1 MHYCP
6 KSSTDAWDI
15 DGTWN
20 VVLKSNLLFFMGSA
34 LCVLLSTA
42 LVILSVFILLLN
54 ADASLNLES
63 VGTAVF
69 TCIIFSG
76 TSGFFT
82 TVDCIDTVQLVSDL
96 LLFSTGPCVWSSFI
110 LASSTGT
117 EVTAASISKVAF
129 IFPANIWLTTSLSS
143 ILFQSV
149 LLILFT
155 FLNLSTGD
163 WLSFSR

>member
-20 VVLKSNLLFFMGSA
+20 VVLKSNLLFFMSSA

-42 LVILSVFILLLN
+42 LVVLSVFILLLN
-54 ADASLNLES
+54 ADATLNLES

-76 TSGFFT
+76 TSCFLT

-110 LASSTGT
+110 LTSSTST
-117 EVTAASISKVAF
+117 EVAASIRKVAF
-129 IFPANIWLTTSLSS
+129 ILPAKILLTTSLSS

-149 LLILFT
+149 FLILFT
-155 FLNLSTGD
+155 FLNFSIGD
-163 WLSFSR
+163 